1 MNGLRFSMHN
11 DTEAVRIELAGSLTG
26 ADVETVYQAWQ
37 SAFSTEPFKPV
48 ILDITSVTEA
58 DKHGQALLVII
69 NRFGG
74 EIIAGSPESSALAL
88 RLFAEP
94 RPAASRI
101 GWLGRLIQLFL
112 QGRHTEPAFPPQGE
126 VLRSTFIRDRFT
138 PAF

>member
-37 SAFSTEPFKPV
+37 SAVSTEPFKPV

-58 DKHGQALLVII
+58 DKYGRALLVII

-74 EIIAGSPESSALAL
+74 ETVANSPESSKIALSL
-88 RLFAEP
+88 LAEP
-94 RPAASRI
+94 IKAASRV
-101 GWLGRLIQLFL
+101 GWLVRLMRVFL
-112 QGRHTEPAFPPQGE
+112 GGRHTETAFPPQAE

>member
-37 SAFSTEPFKPV
+37 SAVSTEPFRPV

-58 DKHGQALLVII
+58 DKRGQALLVII

-74 EIIAGSPESSALAL
+74 EIVANSPESSKIALSL
-88 RLFAEP
+88 LAEP
-94 RPAASRI
+94 IKAASRV
-101 GWLGRLIQLFL
+101 GWLGRLIQFFL
-112 QGRHTEPAFPPQGE
+112 NGRHTEPAFPSQAE